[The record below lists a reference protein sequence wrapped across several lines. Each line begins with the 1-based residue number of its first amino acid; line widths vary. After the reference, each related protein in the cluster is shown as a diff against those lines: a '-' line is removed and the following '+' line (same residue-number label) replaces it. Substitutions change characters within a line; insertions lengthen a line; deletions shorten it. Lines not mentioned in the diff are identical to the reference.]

1 MNSVELFKYVVAIIG
16 AVVAVIVIV
25 VVSGAIYG
33 GGGDDAAPAMEP
45 EMAQAEAPPP
55 VPEPAPAP
63 EPAPGAEPAAEP
75 VAEPAPAP
83 EPAPAAPAVGGGN
96 LVALLATGDAAAGAA
111 VIVKCRSCHTLD
123 EGGARRV
130 GPNIWNMVGAPKGA
144 SEGYAYSEALAAAGG
159 TWTYAEL
166 DGFLAAPRAY
176 LPGTKMTFAGIAD
189 ATERANLIL
198 HLRSLSNDPLPLP
211 AE

>member
-1 MNSVELFKYVVAIIG
+1 MNSVELFKYVVATIG
-16 AVVAVIVIV
+16 AVVAVILIV

-33 GGGDDAAPAMEP
+33 GDDPAPAMEP

-55 VPEPAPAP
+55 VPEPAP
-63 EPAPGAEPAAEP
+63 EPAAEP
-75 VAEPAPAP
+75 APEPAAEPAPEP
-83 EPAPAAPAVGGGN
+83 EPAPAAEPGPAGGGGD
-96 LVALLATGDAAAGAA
+96 LVALLAAGDAAAGAA
-111 VIVKCRSCHTLD
+111 VVVKCRSCHTLD

-130 GPNIWNMVGAPKGA
+130 GPNIWNMVGAPKGV
-144 SEGYAYSEALAAAGG
+144 SEGYAYSEALSAAGG

-166 DGFLAAPRAY
+166 DGFLANPREY